1 MQEKVGAHVIVYGR
15 VQGVF
20 FRAQTQRTAALYGVS
35 GWVRNKSDG
44 SVELLA
50 EGSKP
55 DVVALVGW
63 CKKGP
68 PAARVE
74 RVDITWQSYGGGFDT
89 FDVRP

>member
-1 MQEKVGAHVIVYGR
+1 MQEKVGAHVIVFGR
-15 VQGVF
+15 VQGVY
-20 FRAQTQRTAALYGVS
+20 FRAQTQRAAALYGVS

-55 DVVALVGW
+55 DVIALVDW

-74 RVDITWQSYGGGFDT
+74 RVDITWQGYGGGFDT